1 MDIVP
6 QAGMNFQRIFGRI
19 HGEHVFR
26 PGTLSFVVAGAL
38 PDLEGPVELFQQHD
52 PGQVVGEGHGGHGQ
66 FDPGL
71 PLQALR
77 QAVGAADDKGLV
89 LGGSLV
95 RMAWLSFSRAASI
108 CA

>member
-52 PGQVVGEGHGGHGQ
+52 PGQVVGKVMG
-66 FDPGL
+66 DM
-71 PLQALR
+71 
-77 QAVGAADDKGLV
+77 D
-89 LGGSLV
+89 SLTQDSPF
-95 RMAWLSFSRAASI
+95 RRSARP
-108 CA
+108 